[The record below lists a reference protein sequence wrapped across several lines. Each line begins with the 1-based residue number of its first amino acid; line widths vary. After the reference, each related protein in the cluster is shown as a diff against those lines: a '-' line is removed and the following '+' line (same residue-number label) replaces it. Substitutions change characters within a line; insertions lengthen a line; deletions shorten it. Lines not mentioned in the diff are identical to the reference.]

1 MEARIL
7 NHTERKTKLLILL
20 KSLWH
25 HLRPKR
31 QRQFKLLL
39 SLVLVS
45 SLVEV
50 VSLGSVLPFLG
61 ILSAPDLVFNHPLA
75 FKVIRNLGI
84 TSPEQLILPLTTL
97 FIALALLAGAIRI
110 LLLWFSSRLAFASGT
125 DLSVEIYHRTL
136 HQLYSTHIAKNSSEL
151 LSVLTN
157 KTQTVIYGV
166 LFPLLSMVG
175 SITLVV
181 AVSVTLIVINPMV
194 ALIVTVIFGASYYGI
209 TKATFKILR
218 RNGQHI
224 ANGQTKVT
232 KMIQEGLG
240 GIRDVLL
247 DGVQQVYCN
256 AYRKADYQ
264 LKKAQGDNLFISSS
278 PRFAIETLAVIL
290 IATLAYI
297 MSRQSGG
304 INAVI
309 PVLGAMA
316 LGAQRL
322 LPALQQSYNSWA
334 NIVDTQASLA
344 DTIELLNQS
353 AFEEA
358 LQTETKPLAFQ
369 QSIQLKTLRF
379 RYSPSSPWVLDG
391 ISLDLAKGS
400 RTGIMGS
407 TGVGKSTLLDVLMGL
422 LYPTEGSLLV
432 DKQLISGKNIR
443 AWQKNIAH
451 VPQSI
456 YLTDASFTEN
466 IALGVPPE
474 NVDMDRLQQV
484 AHHAQIANFIE
495 SQPEGYNT
503 FVGER
508 GVRLSG
514 GQQQRI
520 GIARALY
527 KQASVLIFDEATS
540 ALDNKTERAIM
551 EIIENLK
558 KEFTILI
565 IAHRLSTLKNCDTII
580 ELKSG
585 QVVKQGA
592 FEQFIEMHSKTQQ

>member
-20 KSLWH
+20 KFLWH
-25 HLRPKR
+25 HLRPRR

-84 TSPEQLILPLTTL
+84 TSPEQLVLPLTTL
-97 FIALALLAGAIRI
+97 FITLALLAGTIRI
-110 LLLWFSSRLAFASGT
+110 LFLRFSSRLAFASGT
-125 DLSVEIYHRTL
+125 DLSVEVYHRTL
-136 HQLYSTHIAKNSSEL
+136 HQSYSTHMARNSSEL
-151 LSVLTN
+151 LSVLTT
-157 KTQTVIYGV
+157 KIQAVVYGV
-166 LFPLLSMVG
+166 LYPLLNMVS
-175 SITLVV
+175 SIALVV
-181 AVSVTLIVINPMV
+181 AVSVTLIVINPMI
-194 ALIVTVIFGASYYGI
+194 ALIVAAIFGASYYLI
-209 TKATFKILR
+209 TKSACKILKQ
-218 RNGQHI
+218 NGEHI
-224 ANGQTKVT
+224 ANEQTKAIKV
-232 KMIQEGLG
+232 MQEGLG
-240 GIRDVLL
+240 GIRDILL
-247 DGVQQVYCN
+247 DGTQQAYCN
-256 AYRKADYQ
+256 AYEKADYQ
-264 LKKAQGDNLFISSS
+264 LKRAQGDNLFISAS
-278 PRFAIETLAVIL
+278 PRLVIEALAMTL

-297 MSRQSGG
+297 MSHQSGG
-304 INAVI
+304 INEAI
-309 PVLGAMA
+309 PILGAIA

-334 NIVDTQASLA
+334 TIVNTQASLA

-353 AFEEA
+353 ISENA
-358 LQTETKPLAFQ
+358 LQIETKPLTFQ
-369 QSIQLKTLRF
+369 QSIQFKNLRF

-391 ISLDLAKGS
+391 VSLDLAKGS
-400 RTGIMGS
+400 RTGIIGS
-407 TGVGKSTLLDVLMGL
+407 TGGGKSTLMDLLMGL
-422 LYPTEGSLLV
+422 LYPTEGSLQV
-432 DKQLISGKNIR
+432 DKQLIGGKKIQ

-451 VPQSI
+451 VPQNI
-456 YLTDASFTEN
+456 YLADASFTEN
-466 IALGVPPE
+466 IAFCVTPE
-474 NVDMDRLQQV
+474 NVNMDLLRQV
-484 AHHAQIANFIE
+484 AHQAQIANFIE
-495 SQPEGYNT
+495 NQPEGYNT

-540 ALDNKTERAIM
+540 ALDNETERAIM
-551 EIIENLK
+551 ETIESLK
-558 KEFTILI
+558 KEFTIVI

-585 QVVKQGA
+585 QVVKQGT
-592 FEQFIEMHSKTQQ
+592 FEQFNEMHSKTQ